1 MTWGRLDPPCG
12 AVWPSRFTAQVF
24 CQLFGAHGHV
34 AVAVAVHAHVHAHV
48 HVDVHV
54 DVDVDVDVDVNGDG
68 DVAVDARDSYSS
80 ASSTR

>member
-1 MTWGRLDPPCG
+1 M
-12 AVWPSRFTAQVF
+12 WPSRFTAQVF

-34 AVAVAVHAHVHAHV
+34 AVAVHVNV
-48 HVDVHV
+48 N
-54 DVDVDVDVDVNGDG
+54 VDVNVDVSVDGDGDG

>member
-1 MTWGRLDPPCG
+1 M
-12 AVWPSRFTAQVF
+12 WPSRFTAQVF

-34 AVAVAVHAHVHAHV
+34 AVAVHVNV
-48 HVDVHV
+48 NVN
-54 DVDVDVDVDVNGDG
+54 VDVNVDVSVDGDG